1 MATQKQIDANRANA
15 AKSTGPRSAEGKSA
29 SSMNALKS
37 GIDAQSQIV
46 RGEKVENLELLK
58 NEYHARFRPVTPEQR
73 MLVDTLIDSEWLLRR
88 FRVVEAQLWEYE
100 SRSPINP
107 QHDIPLGQAVHRNDQ
122 IFVRLQRRINTV
134 LETYQYAL
142 KELRKLQA
150 EFVPAEAEQ
159 EPELLFEVEQNQSPE
174 PEIGFVPQ
182 APVMP
187 IAAPTVPASPAPMT
201 ISGTHDGI
209 NCSA

>member
-15 AKSTGPRSAEGKSA
+15 AKSTGPRSVEGKSV

-58 NEYHARFRPVTPEQR
+58 NEYHARFLPTTPEQR

-150 EFVPAEAEQ
+150 EQPAEAQNQPQAESEA
-159 EPELLFEVEQNQSPE
+159 EPQVEQNQPPQ

-182 APVMP
+182 LTQPDVLNGRDHESP
-187 IAAPTVPASPAPMT
+187 IGRDA
-201 ISGTHDGI
+201 IY
-209 NCSA
+209 

>member
-15 AKSTGPRSAEGKSA
+15 AKSTGPRSVEGKSA

-58 NEYHARFRPVTPEQR
+58 NEYHARFLPTTPEQR

-150 EFVPAEAEQ
+150 ECPPAEPEQQAAAEAEPQ
-159 EPELLFEVEQNQSPE
+159 PQQNQRPE

-182 APVMP
+182 PAA
-187 IAAPTVPASPAPMT
+187 AAPPAR
-201 ISGTHDGI
+201 HDYFRHT
-209 NCSA
+209 